1 MLRFK
6 RIWSVI
12 TTVFVVL
19 AVLLAILLVGVRVAG
34 LQPYVVLSG
43 SMEPTYPVGSMIY
56 TKKVDPSELQKND
69 PLTFHLNSGAVATH
83 RIVEVIQPT
92 KAGETLSFRTKG
104 DANAI
109 ADADPI
115 PADRI
120 LGKPVFCV
128 PLLGF
133 VANFIQRPPG
143 LYVVVG
149 IGILVITLSFVTD
162 WIPLRKQETTEN
174 NDDDIQEEEL

>member
-12 TTVFVVL
+12 TTVCVVL
-19 AVLLAILLVGVRVAG
+19 AVILAILLVGVRLAG

-56 TKKVDPSELQKND
+56 TKKVNPSELQIHD
-69 PLTFHLNSGAVATH
+69 ALTFRLNSGAVATH

-92 KAGETLSFRTKG
+92 KAGEKLSFRTKG

-128 PLLGF
+128 PLLGY
-133 VANFIQRPPG
+133 VASYIQRPPG

-149 IGILVITLSFVTD
+149 VGMVIIILSFATD
-162 WIPLRKQETTEN
+162 LIPLRKGKYIKEKVN
-174 NDDDIQEEEL
+174 KQEE

>member
-6 RIWSVI
+6 RIWGII
-12 TTVFVVL
+12 TTVCVVL
-19 AVLLAILLVGVRVAG
+19 AVILAILLVGVRLAG

-56 TKKVDPSELQKND
+56 TKKVNPSELQID
-69 PLTFHLNSGAVATH
+69 DALTFRLNSGAVATH
-83 RIVEVIQPT
+83 RIVEVIQPN
-92 KAGETLSFRTKG
+92 KAGEKLSFRTKG

-109 ADADPI
+109 ADADPV

-133 VANFIQRPPG
+133 VANYIQRPPG
-143 LYVVVG
+143 LFVVVG
-149 IGILVITLSFVTD
+149 VGIVIIILSFGTD
-162 WIPLRKQETTEN
+162 LIPLRKGKYIKEKDN
-174 NDDDIQEEEL
+174 KQEE